1 MHRRLILLLALV
13 LPALASDKAR
23 STWAEARD
31 ELERSYFD
39 ELDADKR
46 DRLFEAYGEYDNR
59 EAIAPLAEIVSR
71 YGVYMLGLEGEL
83 ASLAGRIKP
92 YLGRT
97 SMTDEEAAVRNN
109 LQKKIDEKEKE
120 MAGAHATL
128 ELVVG
133 FMGRYEKPQTLQTAI
148 TLFGKHDTWR
158 VRQVLAL
165 TCGRWHKFMKDAKTS
180 KIAFRALKQLVT
192 DDEEKVRVAATRSL
206 GHFKDEGAALEL
218 LKKSVRDPDWSVRA
232 AAVHSLG
239 QHRNSAA
246 VNVLVQTMQGQKGRL
261 VDDINKVLR
270 SITGKTYDYP
280 EQWKGWWKGQGG
292 KLPTNRTKP
301 EEAPKPGKKRKDDS
315 RFYGIPTNSDRI
327 CYIIDTSGSMK
338 KEVEQWK
345 RVTITGRK
353 QRDEQVQGKTRIEVA
368 RNELKRAVGNLNS
381 QKRFAI
387 IFFNHAAKP
396 WRPDMTKASPNN
408 KKAAIADI
416 DKVSALGATYTLGAL
431 RMAFTMAGVINSP
444 GATKKDG
451 AGVDTIF
458 LLSDGGPTD
467 NKLAGPKPMDPDIL
481 LEQVKQWNRDAG
493 IVIHTIA
500 VDTDEAGT
508 YFLKNLA
515 AQNGGEFVE
524 RRNPNKKAGKK

>member
-1 MHRRLILLLALV
+1 MHRRLLLLFLFV
-13 LPALASDKAR
+13 LPAAAADKAR
-23 STWAEARD
+23 DAWAEAKA
-31 ELERSYFD
+31 ELERAYFD
-39 ELDADKR
+39 ELEADKR
-46 DRLFEAYGEYDNR
+46 DRLFEAYGQYDHR
-59 EAIAPLAEIVSR
+59 ESIAPLGEIVSR

-83 ASLAGRIKP
+83 ASLNQRIKP
-92 YLGRT
+92 YVGRT
-97 SMTDEEAAVRNN
+97 SMTDEEAAVRNS
-109 LQKKIDEKEKE
+109 LQSKIDAKEKE
-120 MAGAHATL
+120 LAGAHASL
-128 ELVVG
+128 ELIVG
-133 FMGRYEKPQTLQTAI
+133 FVGRYEKPQTLQTAI
-148 TLFGKHDTWR
+148 TLLGKHETWR

-165 TCGRWHKFMKDAKTS
+165 ACGHWHKFLKDPKTT
-180 KIAFRALKQLVT
+180 KAAFRALKQLVG
-192 DDEEKVRVAATRSL
+192 DDEERVRVAATRSL
-206 GHFKDEGAALEL
+206 GFFKDEGAALEL
-218 LKKSVRDPDWSVRA
+218 LKKAVRDNDWSVRA

-239 QHRNSAA
+239 QHRDSAS
-246 VNVLVQTMQGQKGRL
+246 VNVLVQAMQGQKGRL
-261 VDDINKVLR
+261 IDDINLVLR

-292 KLPTNRTKP
+292 KLQANRTAP
-301 EEAPKPGKKRKDDS
+301 EVAPKAGTKKKSDS

-327 CYIIDTSGSMK
+327 CYIIDVSGSMK

-353 QRDEQVQGKTRIEVA
+353 QQDDQVAGKTRIEVA

-387 IFFNHAAKP
+387 IFFNHASKP

-408 KKAAIADI
+408 KKSAIDDI
-416 DKVSALGATYTLGAL
+416 DKVSALGSTYTLGAL

-444 GATKKDG
+444 GTTKKDG

-481 LEQVKQWNRDAG
+481 LDQVKQWNRDAG
-493 IVIHTIA
+493 IIIHTIA

-515 AQNGGEFVE
+515 GQNGGEFVE
-524 RRNPNKKAGKK
+524 RRNPTKKKAK